1 LHNKNR
7 HGTPEMSFIDERLH
21 FFERI
26 VSLVASYG
34 WNENVFECK
43 HGFQPRVEQS
53 REPYRNTPNYA
64 A

>member
-1 LHNKNR
+1 
-7 HGTPEMSFIDERLH
+7 MSFIDERLH